1 MLEQELLCTCIGIY
15 EVIKLTWRKCGQV
28 VDFTFNILLVVY
40 LVCLQ
45 RTMVVSGGYL

>member
-15 EVIKLTWRKCGQV
+15 EVILTWRKCGQV